1 MNWYISHLQVSRV
14 PITMKMRTGIQENKS
29 TAHKLITTAK
39 NWGVSLMTVRCLEQT
54 TATV

>member
-39 NWGVSLMTVRCLEQT
+39 NWGVSLITVRCLEQT